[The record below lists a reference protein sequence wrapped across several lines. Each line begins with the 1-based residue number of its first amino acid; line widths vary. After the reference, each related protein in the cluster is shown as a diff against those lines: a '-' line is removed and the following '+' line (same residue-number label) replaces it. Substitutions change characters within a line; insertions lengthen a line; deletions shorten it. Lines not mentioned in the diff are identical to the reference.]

1 LLTGRKLLL
10 ADDSLTIQKVV
21 SLTFGDEEMKVTTV
35 GGGAEAL
42 EHLGESLPDI
52 VLADVFMPE
61 PNGYALCER
70 IKRDERTRHIPV
82 VLLVGTFEPFNEAE
96 ARRVGADEVLTK
108 PFQSIRDLV
117 NKVGGLLG
125 GQADDKRPDAAG
137 APESERP
144 AEETTRDLS
153 PFAADARAA
162 EPAPATSAPADAFAD
177 FDLDDATIQTTPA
190 AAFDM
195 QQQQHTTAPAFS
207 EIRDEEQFSDRG
219 ETTEAFVIGNDD
231 AVLGDATVLSNSETV
246 LDEDDSLLSLDDAPA
261 PETHAAVAATSQA
274 EAHASHAAASHT
286 AATVAEPSFDAHEAR
301 GAADTDDALL
311 DFDDIAPARS
321 ASDAAD
327 DFILDIGDE
336 DAFASAAPTPDSHV
350 LANSAAAD
358 RAAAEADL
366 FFAEHAPATADAAPE
381 VSTMHDAFTES
392 SAASH
397 VSAQTDAFE
406 DAPTT
411 EDSILESPFTNA
423 FAEST
428 PHAEARDEELRAP
441 EMVDAPALLFE
452 NEQVSDEQEL
462 TGTEEVD
469 YESAW
474 DRDPV
479 AASIVAHAGDAVAA
493 NVEAL
498 DEKRA
503 NEWSENRAAG
513 SSASDGNFVTA
524 EATVGTDASAFDSR
538 AASGESVQT
547 AAVSETNQAP
557 AAHAVSPAASSEA
570 NQAAS
575 PAVAAAPATL
585 SPEMLDEVVRRVVAQ
600 MSEQVVRE
608 IAWEVVPELAERLI
622 KQRLEEEERTH

>member
-1 LLTGRKLLL
+1 MLTGRKLLL

-35 GGGAEAL
+35 SGGAEAL

-125 GQADDKRPDAAG
+125 GQGDEKRPDADAR
-137 APESERP
+137 SERQ

-162 EPAPATSAPADAFAD
+162 EPQSETPAPADAFAD

-190 AAFDM
+190 VTFDA
-195 QQQQHTTAPAFS
+195 QQQHTAVHSFS

-219 ETTEAFVIGNDD
+219 ETTEAFVIGNDATVLSDD
-231 AVLGDATVLSNSETV
+231 AVLGDNDSV
-246 LDEDDSLLSLDDAPA
+246 LDDDDSLLSFDDAPA
-261 PETHAAVAATSQA
+261 PETHAATTVAASTQA

-286 AATVAEPSFDAHEAR
+286 SSVPFAESAFDAHAPR
-301 GAADTDDALL
+301 AADADDGLL
-311 DFDDIAPARS
+311 DIEDIAPARS
-321 ASDAAD
+321 ASAEED

-336 DAFASAAPTPDSHV
+336 DAFDSAASTPDSPVLASAAAGDS
-350 LANSAAAD
+350 
-358 RAAAEADL
+358 AAAEADL
-366 FFAEHAPATADAAPE
+366 FFAEHAPAAAAPQD
-381 VSTMHDAFTES
+381 STVHGAFTEAES
-392 SAASH
+392 SATSH
-397 VSAQTDAFE
+397 VSAHTSSYEEATE
-406 DAPTT
+406 PTAEASSLASHAP
-411 EDSILESPFTNA
+411 DS
-423 FAEST
+423 FAEVEAA
-428 PHAEARDEELRAP
+428 PHAEAQEELRAP
-441 EMVDAPALLFE
+441 EIADAPVLLFE
-452 NEQVSDEQEL
+452 NEPVADGQEP
-462 TGTEEVD
+462 TEPEGTKGTVHEPT
-469 YESAW
+469 W
-474 DRDPV
+474 DGDPV
-479 AASIVAHAGDAVAA
+479 AASIVAHAGGAAA

-498 DEKRA
+498 DDSPMAE
-503 NEWSENRAAG
+503 
-513 SSASDGNFVTA
+513 SSASHGSFVTA
-524 EATVGTDASAFDSR
+524 EATSPTDAPVFDSHAAP
-538 AASGESVQT
+538 AASSQS
-547 AAVSETNQAP
+547 AASSETNQ
-557 AAHAVSPAASSEA
+557 VAASAATVEASSSESSK
-570 NQAAS
+570 AAS
-575 PAVAAAPATL
+575 PATAAAAL

-622 KQRLEEEERTH
+622 KQRLEEERTH